1 MTLTD
6 VQWIALLLGI
16 FSVPA
21 LLALRSARRRVA
33 LAIVFLVDAGIGLGI
48 AWFFSEAGHSLQ
60 PLAMFLFVIV
70 LPLAAIAIVE
80 LARWSV
86 LRLRRGRGTP

>member
-21 LLALRSARRRVA
+21 LLALQSAHRRVA
-33 LAIVFLVDAGIGLGI
+33 LAVVFLVDAVMGLGLVWLF
-48 AWFFSEAGHSLQ
+48 AEAGHSLQ
-60 PLAMFLFVIV
+60 PLAMFLLVIA

-80 LARWSV
+80 LARRSV
-86 LRLRRGRGTP
+86 LRLRRGRDMP

>member
-1 MTLTD
+1 MTLID

-33 LAIVFLVDAGIGLGI
+33 LAVAFLVDAVMGVGF
-48 AWFFSEAGHSLQ
+48 AWIFSEAGHSL
-60 PLAMFLFVIV
+60 PPVTMFLFVIV

-80 LARWSV
+80 LARRSV
-86 LRLRRGRGTP
+86 LRMRRGRGMP